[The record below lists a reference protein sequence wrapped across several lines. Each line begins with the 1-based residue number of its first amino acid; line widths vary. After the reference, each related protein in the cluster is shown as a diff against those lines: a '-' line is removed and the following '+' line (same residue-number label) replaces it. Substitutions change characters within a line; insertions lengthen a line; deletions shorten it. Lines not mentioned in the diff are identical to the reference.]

1 MNQIS
6 RKPNDFSGWGF
17 LGYTYEKKGE
27 IVVSCSGLNHND
39 EEFEEDLGK
48 LVAAEKARV
57 AAEVAASKEMVLGA
71 GH

>member
-1 MNQIS
+1 M
-6 RKPNDFSGWGF
+6 
-17 LGYTYEKKGE
+17 GYTYEKKGE

-48 LVAAEKARV
+48 LVAAEEARV